1 MRHWLMVIVILLAGV
16 PWSPP
21 AQARQDAGDD
31 CVSSL
36 TESINRAGLPLKET
50 AEIFGCRRLP
60 NGQWTAAT
68 ILDRRQFLR
77 VIPEEH
83 ETAVAQG
90 RDALRE
96 DLRRMLEDRRFTQWF
111 TYNIDT
117 GRLTAPGLT
126 PRNEMDKGNVF
137 RMSLSGEALMKT
149 PPDLVGIR
157 NEYERAGA
165 SYLLEP
171 DQVALANYV
180 LWYMNRRDAAL
191 LAMTASTNPLAAQG
205 FQSVWGYGR
214 LPWPWQ
220 LADTYTIS
228 SYLLWQ
234 IGTQPQPLAPLPTV
248 PSQSTSSGGGG
259 FEAWLSIRVEDEDGT
274 LLAGACFEVVGPF
287 PYSRHYETS
296 PETWEVCDGEGADA
310 PATPGVVV
318 IPLQSE
324 VGGTYKVRETRA
336 PSGYEIDSRVQ
347 VPVMEAGSTLTVTF
361 VHRRAA

>member
-1 MRHWLMVIVILLAGV
+1 MRRWLSVIVVLIVAAA
-16 PWSPP
+16 WSPHTR
-21 AQARQDAGDD
+21 ARQDAGDD
-31 CVSSL
+31 CASSL
-36 TESINRAGLPLKET
+36 MESINRAGLPLEET

-60 NGQWTAAT
+60 NGQWTTAT

-77 VIPEEH
+77 MIPEEH
-83 ETAVAQG
+83 EAPVAQG
-90 RDALRE
+90 RDALRK

-137 RMSLSGEALMKT
+137 RMSLSGETLMET
-149 PPDLVGIR
+149 PPGLVGIR
-157 NEYERAGA
+157 DEYERAGA

-171 DQVALANYV
+171 AQTTLANYV

-191 LAMTASTNPLAAQG
+191 LAMTASTNLLAAQG

-228 SYLLWQ
+228 SYFLWQ
-234 IGTQPQPLAPLPTV
+234 IVLPVADRDPAPGPRAAAHRPV
-248 PSQSTSSGGGG
+248 PVHVLGGRWVRG
-259 FEAWLSIRVEDEDGT
+259 LVEHS
-274 LLAGACFEVVGPF
+274 C
-287 PYSRHYETS
+287 
-296 PETWEVCDGEGADA
+296 ETWEVCDGEGADA

-361 VHRRAA
+361 VHRRTA